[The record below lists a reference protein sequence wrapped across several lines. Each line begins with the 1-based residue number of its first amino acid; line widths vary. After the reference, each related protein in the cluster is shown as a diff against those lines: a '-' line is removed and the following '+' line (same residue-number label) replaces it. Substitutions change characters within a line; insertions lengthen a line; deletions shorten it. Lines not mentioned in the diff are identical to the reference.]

1 MANGQWEN
9 NHYRTERLDFVTIF
23 KIVIMDFNEILDS
36 MLTDYEQGKHQDI
49 DALLKEKGQE
59 LGLSPEGTAKVE
71 RATETIDRMAK
82 NMESLQD
89 AKSKGQSLKRWMTDS
104 LEDALEPIEDV
115 EAKEKLI
122 DSLAEEANKVLEKQ
136 IQTIG

>member
-1 MANGQWEN
+1 
-9 NHYRTERLDFVTIF
+9 
-23 KIVIMDFNEILDS
+23 MDFNEILDS